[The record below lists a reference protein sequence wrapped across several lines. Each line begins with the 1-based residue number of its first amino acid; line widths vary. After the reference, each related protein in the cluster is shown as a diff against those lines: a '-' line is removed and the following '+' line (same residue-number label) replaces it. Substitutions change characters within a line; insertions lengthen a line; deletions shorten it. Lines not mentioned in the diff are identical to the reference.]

1 MARETGLTLEDALLR
16 YEQHLARRSLSDN
29 SRKAFLGDV
38 RIFSRYLYGDAR
50 AGGNLPVARITAEH
64 INGFLAE
71 QARSRVAAS
80 PKSIERRLTSLKVFF
95 RWLHE
100 TGQITLDPADGVAY
114 KPFVDPLPE
123 HLSDAE
129 VSAVMQAARVLAHS
143 ARLEMRPL
151 TAILLVLDTG
161 IKKGECLNLLGSDVA
176 LDDPEGASI
185 WVRYDK
191 RHLQFKD
198 RRLPISDECARVVR
212 AHIDRYDCGPQ
223 DRLFD
228 CTGRNLEYIFN
239 RKIAPQAGIS
249 ALTFEML
256 RWTCAVRDFRAGK
269 WSSEQLQ
276 VRYGLS
282 AVGWAEMLAKLERLT
297 RPGEASAEKTAD
309 DQAPDGAT

>member
-16 YEQHLARRSLSDN
+16 YEQHLARRPLSDN
-29 SRKAFLGDV
+29 SRKAFLGDA
-38 RIFSRYLYGDAR
+38 RIFSRYVCGGGQL
-50 AGGNLPVARITAEH
+50 GGNLQVARITAEH
-64 INGFLAE
+64 IKGFLTE
-71 QARSRVAAS
+71 QARSRAAAS

-100 TGQITLDPADGVAY
+100 TGQIPLDPADGVAY

-123 HLSDAE
+123 YLSDAE
-129 VSAVMQAARVLAHS
+129 VSAVIQAARALAHS
-143 ARLEMRPL
+143 TRLEMRPL

-176 LDDPEGASI
+176 LDDPDGATI

-191 RHLQFKD
+191 RHLQFKE
-198 RRLPISDECARVVR
+198 RRLPISDECAQGVR
-212 AHIDRYDCGPQ
+212 AHMSRYDCGPQ

-239 RKIAPQAGIS
+239 RKIAPQAGVP

-276 VRYGLS
+276 ARYGLS

-297 RPGEASAEKTAD
+297 RAGGSGEEKTAD
-309 DQAPDGAT
+309 DQAGLPA

>member
-1 MARETGLTLEDALLR
+1 MARETGLSLEDALLR
-16 YEQHLARRSLSDN
+16 YEQHLARRPLSDN
-29 SRKAFLGDV
+29 SRKAFLGDA
-38 RIFSRYLYGDAR
+38 RIFSRYL
-50 AGGNLPVARITAEH
+50 AGSGQAGNPAVARITSEH
-64 INGFLAE
+64 IREFLAE

-100 TGQITLDPADGVAY
+100 TGQIALDPADGVAY
-114 KPFVDPLPE
+114 KPFADPLPE
-123 HLSDAE
+123 YLSDAE
-129 VSAVMQAARVLAHS
+129 VSAVIQAARALARS

-161 IKKGECLNLLGSDVA
+161 IKKGECLNLFGSDVA
-176 LDDPEGASI
+176 LDDPDGASI

-198 RRLPISDECARVVR
+198 RRLAINDECAQVVR
-212 AHIDRYDCGPQ
+212 AHMDRYDCGPQ

-239 RKIAPQAGIS
+239 RKIAPQAGVP

-256 RWTCAVRDFRAGK
+256 RWTCAVRDFRAGE

-276 VRYGLS
+276 IRYGLS

-297 RPGEASAEKTAD
+297 RFSELGEEKTTD
-309 DQAPDGAT
+309 DHAGLPA